1 VAEVIEGTKKNE
13 LQMRDLCEASAVPA
27 DSGLKVSVPGRDPVA
42 VFRVG
47 SEYFV
52 IDDTCTHGNGSLAE
66 GETIGYEVTCPYHFG
81 RFCLRT
87 GQATA
92 PPCVDPV
99 RTYRS
104 EIRLGRVCATIE
116 DLDHE

>member
-1 VAEVIEGTKKNE
+1 VAEVTERAAGTQLK
-13 LQMRDLCEASAVPA
+13 MRDLCEATAVPA
-27 DSGLKVSVPGRDPVA
+27 DAGLKIEIPGRDPVA

-66 GETIGYEVTCPYHFG
+66 GETIGDEVACPYHFG

-87 GQATA
+87 GRATA
-92 PPCVDPV
+92 PPCLTPI
-99 RTYRS
+99 RTYAAEVRD
-104 EIRLGRVCATIE
+104 GRIFAAIE
-116 DLDHE
+116 D

>member
-1 VAEVIEGTKKNE
+1 VAGVNE
-13 LQMRDLCEASAVPA
+13 EAGNDQRRMRDLCETSAVPTDA
-27 DSGLKVSVPGRDPVA
+27 GLRIAVAGRDPVA

-66 GETIGYEVTCPYHFG
+66 GETIGYEVACPYHFG

-87 GQATA
+87 GQPTA
-92 PPCVDPV
+92 PPCVAPV

-104 EIRLGRVCATIE
+104 EIREGRVYAALE
-116 DLDHE
+116 DGGHE

>member
-1 VAEVIEGTKKNE
+1 M
-13 LQMRDLCEASAVPA
+13 QDLCEASAVPSDA
-27 DSGLKVSVPGRDPVA
+27 GLRIAVPGRDAVA

-47 SEYFV
+47 DEYFV

-66 GETIGYEVTCPYHFG
+66 GETIGYEVACPYHSG

-87 GQATA
+87 GRATA
-92 PPCVDPV
+92 LPCVAPV

-104 EIRLGRVCATIE
+104 EIRAGRVFAALE
-116 DLDHE
+116 DGAYD

>member
-1 VAEVIEGTKKNE
+1 VARVNE
-13 LQMRDLCEASAVPA
+13 EAGNDQRQMRDLCETAAVPTDA
-27 DSGLKVSVPGRDPVA
+27 GLRIDIPGRHPVA

-52 IDDTCTHGNGSLAE
+52 IDDTCTHGNGSLAD
-66 GETIGYEVTCPYHFG
+66 GETIGYEVSCPYHFG

-87 GQATA
+87 GQPTA
-92 PPCVDPV
+92 PPCVEPV

-104 EIRLGRVCATIE
+104 EIREGRVYAALE
-116 DLDHE
+116 DGAHE